1 MIEKNVL
8 TARPRGAFV
17 RSSRRLARVSIGP
30 SSPISRESSRTENR
44 TVVRRD
50 PRRIFLFFS
59 DATRSPT
66 GLLQNLRSDPEHPR
80 THTCTCVHVYL
91 HAWKQPRTGDPVSRK
106 TAKGG
111 PGGQDETGTSEEG
124 RGGARFETRRR
135 RKRGPTAIRLEKR
148 AFPLPAN
155 SPRRSRFPRISFAF
169 SKSLLPAVDSTE
181 RRSPPSFPKRLYK
194 FVGRIIFKSSV
205 I

>member
-1 MIEKNVL
+1 MVC
-8 TARPRGAFV
+8 
-17 RSSRRLARVSIGP
+17 
-30 SSPISRESSRTENR
+30 
-44 TVVRRD
+44 RD

-111 PGGQDETGTSEEG
+111 PGRDKTRRDEAR
-124 RGGARFETRRR
+124 RGEARRFETATGGGGGGNADQRR
-135 RKRGPTAIRLEKR
+135 L
-148 AFPLPAN
+148 
-155 SPRRSRFPRISFAF
+155 
-169 SKSLLPAVDSTE
+169 D
-181 RRSPPSFPKRLYK
+181 
-194 FVGRIIFKSSV
+194 
-205 I
+205 